1 MKKKERNMI
10 PNRDRKAI
18 LEKKLRKSQN
28 KRPPYGLPLNSYTIP
43 KFSENDEF
51 KFINNRTFANKA
63 LKRYLKGEYDFFYK
77 NQYFII
83 PVKYNN
89 EGAIDEE
96 NEILEEITNTIS
108 IEEKITNIINT
119 EDIENE

>member
-1 MKKKERNMI
+1 MKKKERNTI

-28 KRPPYGLPLNSYTIP
+28 KRPPYGLPLSSYTIP

-51 KFINNRTFANKA
+51 KFINNHTFANKA
-63 LKRYLKGEYDFFYK
+63 LRRYLKGEYDFFYK

-83 PVKYNN
+83 PVKYSN
-89 EGAIDEE
+89 EGAVEEE
-96 NEILEEITNTIS
+96 NEILEEITTI
-108 IEEKITNIINT
+108 NNT